1 MIQHKTTVIKIDDNR
16 KLWFVS
22 DTHFFHHKLCKGY
35 PDHFENHRLYETV
48 EEMNSDIVDR
58 WNKTVAPDDQ
68 VIMLGD
74 WFMNVP
80 HAQLGNYLK
89 EFMGKLNGEFVAI
102 CLGNHDYSLEK
113 KSPDTVFYKR
123 IVFDYRGRHFVAQHH
138 DFKEIPYDDA
148 DLAKEKNVLVHGHT
162 HSEFPLS
169 QLENGMHQNNVC
181 WEARYDLVE
190 ATQLCS
196 TNEEYIN
203 IELPESDLAEI
214 TKKAMAVGMTPGEY
228 IKDVLEDFVLRA
240 KEEDWQRVTENLIKG
255 KVSNE

>member
-1 MIQHKTTVIKIDDNR
+1 MIQCKTTVIKVDDTR

-35 PDHFENHRLYETV
+35 PDRFENPRLYETV
-48 EEMNSDIVDR
+48 EEMNADIVET

-74 WFMNVP
+74 WFMDVP

-89 EFMGKLNGEFVAI
+89 DFMEKLNGEFAAI
-102 CLGNHDYSLEK
+102 CLGNHDRSLEK
-113 KSPDTVFYKR
+113 KSPDIVFYKR

-162 HSEFPLS
+162 HSTLS
-169 QLENGMHQNNVC
+169 TSCLENGMRQNNVC

-196 TNEEYIN
+196 TDEEYLN
-203 IELPESDLAEI
+203 IELPESDLAMI
-214 TKKAMAVGMTPGEY
+214 TKKAKAAGMTPDEY

-240 KEEDWQRVTENLIKG
+240 TEEDWQKVTENLTKG
-255 KVSNE
+255 TVTNG